1 MPSFSIEAE
10 GAAVPLNHDNI
21 LRTLELARG
30 GGAGANSA
38 QKNMVIGAQQLRNWE
53 THAGFY
59 SLLQEVY
66 LVSSLPSD
74 LRLLALIQ
82 LKNGID
88 SHWRKTSPKALPKE
102 EKTHIKNHALE
113 AGVQEPQANLA
124 KFNGLILAKIARYE
138 FPNEW
143 PTLISELLDHLRRAA
158 EPSANPQYMTST
170 LTTLLPIVKELST
183 GRLMKMRSSLQQVAP
198 EVIQVLGRIY
208 GNIVQQWASFP
219 TDQLGG
225 HNLRGEALQLLQ
237 RSLLAL
243 KILRRLII
251 AGYEH
256 PNKDK
261 DVEGFWSFTQNQFS
275 QLYPMVG
282 DALAEHDPIKSLK
295 LSHLRQFAKFH
306 VDMARTHPAAFVL
319 LPHFPDLLDAYMNL
333 IVELGNRFGS
343 PELQQNAKIG
353 TDGDAKE
360 SKPSFEILGL
370 KGLLV
375 FRACLKMAFNPAQ
388 TFKFQRP
395 EDKEERGRAV
405 DLIKTSIFTDEFV
418 FRMMEIL
425 VTKYFVFNEEELR
438 NWEDEPEEWEKR
450 EEEIADAWEFSFR
463 SCAEKLFLDL
473 VINFKALLVPGL
485 LGVFKQYAS
494 VDNQDV
500 LLKESLYSAI
510 GLAAPCLEDALDF
523 NDFLKSTLVQE
534 ISIQRPR
541 YNLLR
546 RRIAIL
552 LGQWV
557 PIKPAELDRKIVYAI
572 FQSLF
577 DSSNQLND
585 QVVRVTAGR
594 QLRNVLDPFE
604 FQFEDFEPYATFL
617 LSSLM
622 KLISEVEL
630 PETKMAIL
638 ETVRVAVV
646 KLERK
651 LLPYADTLMSLLP
664 PLWDQSQDEHLMK
677 QAILTMITAIINAL
691 GPDSLKYHS
700 LIIPLIR
707 NSLEPESES
716 LIYLLEEALDLL
728 LAIIQQTPTEAASS
742 ELLSL
747 SASIIPIL
755 ELGTDS
761 LRQALEI
768 CDSFTLLSP
777 STMLSTTICPKVL
790 PIFTNFLPTIS
801 STTQARNQIA
811 QISTVLESLVRS
823 TSLDSFD
830 DQQVQRNVYTR
841 FLQILVSSSLLTKIL
856 AALQES
862 YTYTLDPRPAR
873 KPPSIS
879 GVTETDF
886 YTVLARLTI
895 PFPDLFAEAINAAT
909 PPPLPSPPHT
919 NDQQQQ
925 TSPAMTFL
933 LPAWFLH
940 FDSIADI
947 NRKKLSALAL
957 TSLIAS
963 KSTRELMRPHFS
975 SILSLWTDIVTELSD
990 SSDPGSVN
998 PLDGDYL
1005 AIYSSSI
1012 VQPQPGEGAQRDGSG
1027 WGDTAEDER
1036 RRQRSKRDPVF
1047 TVNIRG
1053 GVAEAV
1059 RGLIVDEGGEE
1070 AFKERWL
1077 GGVDEV
1083 VVRGFAGLG
1092 LL

>member
-10 GAAVPLNHDNI
+10 GAATPLNHDNV

-30 GGAGANSA
+30 AGAGANSA
-38 QKNMVIGAQQLRNWE
+38 QKNMVMGAQQLKNWE

-66 LVSSLPSD
+66 LVSDLPSD

-102 EKTHIKNHALE
+102 EKVHIRGRALQ
-113 AGVQEPQANLA
+113 AGVQEPQVNLA

-138 FPNEW
+138 FPNDW
-143 PTLISELLDHLRRAA
+143 PTLVPELLNHLRQAA
-158 EPSANPQYMTST
+158 EPSSNPQYMTST
-170 LTTLLPIVKELST
+170 LITLLPIIKELST
-183 GRLMKMRSSLQQVAP
+183 GRLMKMRSSLRQVTP
-198 EVIQVLGRIY
+198 EVIQVLGQIY
-208 GNIVQQWASFP
+208 CNLVQRWASFP
-219 TDQLGG
+219 TEQLDS
-225 HNLRGEALQLLQ
+225 HDLQSEALRLIQ
-237 RSLLAL
+237 RSLMAL

-256 PNKDK
+256 PNRCK
-261 DVEGFWSFTQNQFS
+261 DVEDFWTFTQSQFS
-275 QLYPMVG
+275 QLYPIVG
-282 DALAEHDPIKSLK
+282 DPLAEHDSIKSLK

-319 LPHFPDLLDAYMNL
+319 LPHFPDLLDGYMNL
-333 IVELGNRFGS
+333 IVELGNRFGT
-343 PELQQNAKIG
+343 PELQQSARIG

-360 SKPSFEILGL
+360 AKTSFEILGL
-370 KGLLV
+370 KGLLI
-375 FRACLKMAFNPAQ
+375 FRACLKMAFNPTQ

-395 EDKEERGRAV
+395 EDKEERSRAV
-405 DLIKTSIFTDEFV
+405 DLIKNSVLTDHFV

-438 NWEDEPEEWEKR
+438 HWEDEPEEWEKR
-450 EEEIADAWEFSFR
+450 EEGIADAWEFSVR

-473 VINFKALLVPGL
+473 VINFKTLLVPGL
-485 LGVFKQYAS
+485 LDVFKQYAS
-494 VDNQDV
+494 VENQDV

-604 FQFEDFEPYATFL
+604 FQYEDFEPYATSL

-622 KLISEVEL
+622 NLISEVEL
-630 PETKMAIL
+630 PETKMAMM

-651 LLPYADTLMSLLP
+651 LVPYADTLISLLP

-691 GPDSLKYHS
+691 GPDSLKYHP

-707 NSLEPESES
+707 NSLELESES
-716 LIYLLEEALDLL
+716 LIYLLEEALDLM
-728 LAIIQQTPTEAASS
+728 LAIIQQTPAEAASPD
-742 ELLSL
+742 LLSL
-747 SASIIPIL
+747 ASAILPIL
-755 ELGTDS
+755 DLGTDS
-761 LRQALEI
+761 LRQSLEI
-768 CDSFTLLSP
+768 CDSLTLLSP
-777 STMLSTTICPKVL
+777 STMLSPAMCPKLL
-790 PIFTNFLPTIS
+790 PIFSNYLPTTS

-811 QISTVLESLVRS
+811 QISTVLESLARS
-823 TSLDSFD
+823 TSLVSPD
-830 DQQVQRNVYTR
+830 DQQVQRAAYTR

-862 YTYTLDPRPAR
+862 YTYALDPRPAR

-886 YTVLARLTI
+886 YTLLARLAVT
-895 PFPDLFAEAINAAT
+895 FPDLFAEAINAAT
-909 PPPLPSPPHT
+909 PPSLPAPSST
-919 NDQQQQ
+919 NEQQHQP
-925 TSPAMTFL
+925 SPAMTFL
-933 LPAWFLH
+933 LPAWLLH

-957 TSLIAS
+957 TSMLS
-963 KSTRELMRPHFS
+963 SSPTRELMRPHFS
-975 SILSLWTDIVTELSD
+975 SLLSLWTDVVTELSD
-990 SSDPGSVN
+990 SADPSSAN
-998 PLDGDYL
+998 APDGDYL
-1005 AIYSSSI
+1005 AIYTSSI
-1012 VQPQPGEGAQRDGSG
+1012 VLSQPDEGAQSEETG
-1027 WGDTAEDER
+1027 WGDTAEDKRKRE
-1036 RRQRSKRDPVF
+1036 RSKRDPVF
-1047 TVNIRG
+1047 TINIRG
-1053 GVAEAV
+1053 SVAEAV
-1059 RGLIVDEGGEE
+1059 RGLVVDEGGEE